1 MKRLCT
7 VGIVFLA
14 LVTLMYAQGTAP
26 IKIGIIGPL
35 SGPSAE
41 GGIAMQMGI
50 QIAADEI
57 NAKGGVQVGS
67 QKRKLQLLFEDAQ
80 SKPEMGVSLA
90 EKLITFDKVDI
101 LLGDSVNSSVTLAV
115 MELSPKY
122 PILFSTVECVSD
134 EIPKKVMADPNKFK
148 RFWKPM
154 FDSVA
159 YGESIAQC
167 VKDFADKGV
176 IPFKNKTVAY
186 IIEDTDYGRSNVTA
200 AENVFATFGA
210 KTVAME
216 AVPLGYTDFYPQL
229 NKLKSLKPDVMVT
242 CFTSLASGVAI
253 CKQIAETGVKIVNVG
268 IAYPT
273 KPGFLDQAGKY
284 AEKLIWAPLL
294 VDFDNNP
301 KQKEFAAK
309 IVAKYPNA
317 IPAYDQVH
325 AYDVI
330 YALAQTIEKAGTL
343 DGNKL
348 AEAYSQLDYTGLI
361 GRYVFN
367 KDKHSI
373 ITGGNYYPIYLAQV
387 QNGKSYIV
395 WPLNKKSKDAIPQ
408 F

>member
-1 MKRLCT
+1 MKRSLSLAILLCALT
-7 VGIVFLA
+7 ASLLA
-14 LVTLMYAQGTAP
+14 QAP
-26 IKIGIIGPL
+26 IKIGVIGPL
-35 SGPSAE
+35 TGPSAE

-57 NAKGGVQVGS
+57 NARGGIQVGK
-67 QKRKLQLLFEDAQ
+67 QKRKISLLFEDAQ
-80 SKPEMGVSLA
+80 SKPEIGVSLA
-90 EKLITFDKVDI
+90 EKLITLNKVDI
-101 LLGDSVNSSVTLAV
+101 LLGDSVNSSVTLAL

-134 EIPKKVMADPNKFK
+134 EIAKKVMANPDKFK
-148 RFWKPM
+148 RFWKPQ
-154 FDSVA
+154 FDSSA
-159 YGESIAQC
+159 YGESIANC
-167 VKDFADKGV
+167 VKDLADKGV
-176 IPFKNKTVAY
+176 IPFANKTVAY

-200 AENVFATFGA
+200 SEKILASFGA

-229 NKLKSLKPDVMVT
+229 NKLKSIKPDVMVT

-253 CKQIAETGVKIVNVG
+253 CKQIVETGVKIVNVG

-284 AEKLIWAPLL
+284 ADKLIWAPLL
-294 VDFDNNP
+294 VDFDNNA
-301 KQKEFAAK
+301 KHKEFAAK
-309 IVAKYPNA
+309 LKAKYPKA

-343 DGNKL
+343 EGNKL
-348 AEAYSQLDYTGLI
+348 ADAYSQLDYSGFI

-367 KDKHSI
+367 KEKHSI

-387 QNGKSYIV
+387 QNGKSFIV
-395 WPLNKKSKDAIPQ
+395 WPLNKKNVDAVPQ

>member
-1 MKRLCT
+1 MKRSLSLAILLGVLT
-7 VGIVFLA
+7 VP
-14 LVTLMYAQGTAP
+14 LVAQAP
-26 IKIGIIGPL
+26 IKIGVIGPL
-35 SGPSAE
+35 TGPSAE

-57 NAKGGVQVGS
+57 NARGGIQVGK
-67 QKRKLQLLFEDAQ
+67 QKRKISLLFEDAQ
-80 SKPEMGVSLA
+80 SKPEIGVSLA
-90 EKLITFDKVDI
+90 EKLITLNKVDI
-101 LLGDSVNSSVTLAV
+101 LLGDSVNSSVTLAL

-134 EIPKKVMADPNKFK
+134 EIAKKVMANPDKFK
-148 RFWKPM
+148 RFWKPQ
-154 FDSVA
+154 FDSSA
-159 YGESIAQC
+159 YGESIANC
-167 VKDFADKGV
+167 VKDLADKGV
-176 IPFKNKTVAY
+176 IPFANKTVAY

-200 AENVFATFGA
+200 SEKIFSSFGA

-229 NKLKSLKPDVMVT
+229 NKLKSIKPDVMVT

-253 CKQIAETGVKIVNVG
+253 CKQIVETGVKIVNVG

-284 AEKLIWAPLL
+284 ADKLIWAPLL
-294 VDFDNNP
+294 VDFDNNA
-301 KQKEFAAK
+301 KHKEFAVK
-309 IVAKYPNA
+309 LKAKYPKA

-343 DGNKL
+343 EGNKL
-348 AEAYSQLDYTGLI
+348 ADAYSQLDYSGFI

-367 KDKHSI
+367 KEKHSI

-387 QNGKSYIV
+387 QNGKSSIV
-395 WPLNKKSKDAIPQ
+395 WPLNKKTVDAVPQ